1 LARFAATLP
10 AGCLLVEIGSFAG
23 ESTELFLAS
32 GRVGLMVCVDLWSE
46 TVDTF
51 PASSHMAA
59 AERAFDRRTGGRGVL
74 KVKRASVDAARLFAD
89 GFADAIYLDGDHRYG
104 SVLADLAAWRGKVRA
119 GGIIAGHDW
128 WMPEVRRAVFE
139 SFARPPDAIYGDG
152 VKGEGTWVYRV

>member
-1 LARFAATLP
+1 VERDARHVPRVVAH
-10 AGCLLVEIGSFAG
+10 
-23 ESTELFLAS
+23 
-32 GRVGLMVCVDLWSE
+32 GRG
-46 TVDTF
+46 
-51 PASSHMAA
+51 
-59 AERAFDRRTGGRGVL
+59 RTGVRPPHGRAG
-74 KVKRASVDAARLFAD
+74 RAEGQARQRGRRPKLFAD